1 MLTRVEWRSQFRKSP
16 RREVR
21 ASSARLDLRDS
32 TPACP
37 HLSLIFNSVLCKLRS
52 VILHHVIAFGSGVI
66 DLLRAVI
73 QRKSSVGKNAGSWY
87 WKLNVLSGD
96 SRPDGMPIVGTVEQI
111 TVGPSIRSRVRPTAS
126 GKKSWLKLRRLA
138 ATQNQFKRRKQSARV
153 IQIAQKLLAR
163 ENLLVSG
170 QAVARI
176 GSSIRKRLI
185 KNSVARCVTTL
196 YARQ

>member
-1 MLTRVEWRSQFRKSP
+1 MLRKS
-16 RREVR
+16 RSLNLHL
-21 ASSARLDLRDS
+21 AS
-32 TPACP
+32 ACG
-37 HLSLIFNSVLCKLRS
+37 NG
-52 VILHHVIAFGSGVI
+52 AI

-73 QRKSSVGKNAGSWY
+73 PRKSSVVRIAGSWRSS
-87 WKLNVLSGD
+87 LNDLSGV
-96 SRPDGMPIVGTVEQI
+96 SRPGGRLIAGTVELI
-111 TVGPSIRSRVRPTAS
+111 AVGPNIGSCVRLAAS
-126 GKKSWLKLRRLA
+126 GKKSWLKLRSQA

-170 QAVARI
+170 LAVARI
-176 GSSIRKRLI
+176 GSSILKRLI